1 MFCSLLYYV
10 NDSDGDTK
18 FFDNDYNQ
26 IQSVTPKK
34 GRSVF
39 FNSNL
44 LHAGSNPI
52 KNDVRIV
59 VNSILE
65 VEN

>member
-1 MFCSLLYYV
+1 MK
-10 NDSDGDTK
+10 NK
-18 FFDNDYNQ
+18 FITIITY
-26 IQSVTPKK
+26 ILI
-34 GRSVF
+34 F